1 LGLSLYDRRGWTI
14 AIEKYNDI
22 FFLKELKKPFDKENV
37 HDNTRFGFI
46 FEKQI
51 LDDLERS
58 SNKSNEISMKEGMY
72 VANSV
77 EFESV
82 DGKDKKIKVFAPG
95 SIDGLDGDEYIEAK
109 TRDLDGEK
117 KYLDLWLQ
125 MIFSSTNTLIQG
137 IKSEEDG
144 EIWIRKIRKETLED
158 VESAFDKTMRENAI
172 AVIHQILDALISNYD
187 SFMEELMT
195 GRYKRTRP
203 QIMMVKTGKG
213 SKDILFSENMKPA
226 KILTDKFKNRFP
238 ET

>member
-1 LGLSLYDRRGWTI
+1 
-14 AIEKYNDI
+14 
-22 FFLKELKKPFDKENV
+22 
-37 HDNTRFGFI
+37 
-46 FEKQI
+46 
-51 LDDLERS
+51 
-58 SNKSNEISMKEGMY
+58 MKEGMY

-172 AVIHQILDALISNYD
+172 AVIHQILNALISNYD

-203 QIMMVKTGKG
+203 QIMMVKTCKG

-226 KILTDKFKNRFP
+226 KILTGKFKNRFP

>member
-1 LGLSLYDRRGWTI
+1 
-14 AIEKYNDI
+14 
-22 FFLKELKKPFDKENV
+22 
-37 HDNTRFGFI
+37 
-46 FEKQI
+46 
-51 LDDLERS
+51 
-58 SNKSNEISMKEGMY
+58 MKEGMY

-82 DGKDKKIKVFAPG
+82 DSKNKNINAFAPG

-125 MIFSSTNTLIQG
+125 MVFSSTNTLIQG
-137 IKSEEDG
+137 IKSKEEG
-144 EIWIRKIRKETLED
+144 EVWIRKIRKATLKD

-187 SFMEELMT
+187 SFMEELMI

-213 SKDILFSENMKPA
+213 SKEIIFSENTRPV
-226 KILTDKFKNRFP
+226 KILTDKFKNHFP
-238 ET
+238 EI